1 MNLLPTTL
9 PTLEGRR
16 ITLRAM
22 KGSDSAALLD
32 IYGDPLVMK
41 YTEETPFPD
50 LDTVR
55 LMLESVRRLLAGGES
70 LEWAIAL
77 QDSDQIIGTCGLHSF
92 DPTLKAAEVGC
103 LLTHSAWGHGY
114 MTEAIARIMSY
125 AEEVLRLERL
135 TADVAPENE
144 RAQHLFQKLGYR
156 QDRHGILKIQLTSTA
171 K

>member
-22 KGSDSAALLD
+22 KGSDSAALRD

-41 YTEETPFPD
+41 YTGETPFRD

-92 DPTLKAAEVGC
+92 DPRLKSAEVGC

-114 MTEAIARIMSY
+114 MTEAITRVMSY
-125 AEEVLRLERL
+125 AEEVLGLEHL

-156 QDRHGILKIQLTSTA
+156 QDRQGILKMQLTSTA